1 MTGFTINLRHNSNR
15 NYADDDMQLKDKP
28 RRTYGMN
35 KPENVISNNKEK
47 KLCLW
52 NMSMDYFGLY
62 KAFSY

>member
-1 MTGFTINLRHNSNR
+1 
-15 NYADDDMQLKDKP
+15 MQLKDKP

-62 KAFSY
+62 KAFSYKI